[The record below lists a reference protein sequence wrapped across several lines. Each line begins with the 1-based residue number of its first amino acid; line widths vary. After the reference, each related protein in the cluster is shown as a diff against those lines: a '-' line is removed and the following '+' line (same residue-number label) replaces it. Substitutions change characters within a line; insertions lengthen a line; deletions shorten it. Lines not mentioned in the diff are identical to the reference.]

1 MADESFSPETHRG
14 PVLRACLR
22 GRHAVPDVTIHNQ
35 DKELV
40 MDGLHRYLLRR
51 KP

>member
-1 MADESFSPETHRG
+1 MLTITGLE
-14 PVLRACLR
+14 R
-22 GRHAVPDVTIHNQ
+22 GRTMGVVAMRVTIHNQ

-40 MDGLHRYLLRR
+40 MEGEHRYLLRR

>member
-1 MADESFSPETHRG
+1 VAMR
-14 PVLRACLR
+14 
-22 GRHAVPDVTIHNQ
+22 VTIHNH

-40 MDGLHRYLLRR
+40 MDGEHRYLLRR

>member
-1 MADESFSPETHRG
+1 MR
-14 PVLRACLR
+14 
-22 GRHAVPDVTIHNQ
+22 VTIHNQ